1 MRINI
6 TYQTINDELLYNEL
20 VKFDGREAMEPY
32 AIMSGK
38 TINAL
43 IEKSDVIEIGDGAYE
58 FHGYTILK
66 NNKLDFGDVDIR

>member
-1 MRINI
+1 
-6 TYQTINDELLYNEL
+6 
-20 VKFDGREAMEPY
+20 MEPY